1 MGGRSD
7 LQGTISSKKIQEI
20 LKGDFQLSEDMDK
33 MLKKISKNGIMKWNH
48 LELLKNYLIGN
59 I

>member
-20 LKGDFQLSEDMDK
+20 LKGEFHLSEDMDK
-33 MLKKISKNGIMKWNH
+33 MLKKICQNKDEIVFEDFVKFFQ
-48 LELLKNYLIGN
+48 
-59 I
+59 

>member
-33 MLKKISKNGIMKWNH
+33 LLKKISQNREEINFEDFVKFFQ
-48 LELLKNYLIGN
+48 
-59 I
+59 